1 MSEKVIIVGNS
12 PSILSQKLGEIVDAH
27 DVVIRINR
35 CVTKGYEKHI
45 GKKINIWAT
54 TSNENLNNFIPD
66 GYNKLDHIW
75 VRTWRLLSDKHTR
88 VSQNLNLP
96 KEPEIPKYVM
106 YKTPQ
111 FKKNAYFQDLIKGL
125 KHEPCTGLL
134 TILTSTL
141 FYKDINLLGFTF
153 YTEQKNEDAFGYYRS
168 SELNAGGKHAEDSL
182 WQENKDSG
190 FASEEEGARRQKV
203 LKNLI
208 NDGAVKMLNP
218 KELGGIKL

>member
-1 MSEKVIIVGNS
+1 MSKKVIIVGNS
-12 PSILSQKLGEIVDAH
+12 PSILSQELGETVDAH

-54 TSNENLNNFIPD
+54 TSNENVDNFIPD
-66 GYNKLDHIW
+66 DYNKLDHIW
-75 VRTWRLLSDKHTR
+75 ARTWRLLSDKHTK

-96 KEPEIPKYVM
+96 IEPEIPKYAM

-111 FKKNAYFQDLIKGL
+111 FKKNTYFQDLIKDL

-153 YTEQKNEDAFGYYRS
+153 YTEQKNKDVFGYYRS
-168 SELNAGGKHAEDSL
+168 SELNADGEHAEDSL

-190 FASEEEGARRQKV
+190 FASKEEGIRRQKV
-203 LKNLI
+203 LENLI

-218 KELGGIKL
+218 KELEGIGL